1 MQIEYLC
8 FHADR
13 ISFVPSK
20 DQVIFFTPKN
30 RFHKMGISLIKY
42 VDANYEFI
50 VDHFKKKGLE
60 FVFLPKATQ
69 NLNIPELYKYFRP
82 DADEKDIINYQKGFF
97 PEDLLDYMIEGCPD
111 IYNMPFGLLRYTGF
125 KNETGYIFNY
135 TPIFCEEQWF
145 APFTKGRLDLNMYNQ
160 LDYYLRYNAGSSY
173 VERSE
178 KIYLVE
184 ENQHSY
190 SSISDCYSEYCDCRS
205 EYLNSEDSDSS
216 FEDNAD
222 NWNFPTKLNTDIC
235 IADENFSTEVIGLL
249 NEFQRIAVE
258 LRKRGVWE
266 LVINR
271 MFQPTQM
278 LSRMVIRNNRI
289 FLPDYN
295 NLEIKM
301 TPMVK
306 AVYFLFLRHPEGIVF
321 KNLPDYRNELRTIY
335 ASVCRF
341 DDKEKMEKSIM
352 DVTDPMKNSI
362 NENTSRIKKAFVEQF
377 DENLAKNYFIIGEK
391 GEPKKVTLPQH
402 LITWEQRLLK

>member
-1 MQIEYLC
+1 
-8 FHADR
+8 
-13 ISFVPSK
+13 
-20 DQVIFFTPKN
+20 
-30 RFHKMGISLIKY
+30 
-42 VDANYEFI
+42 
-50 VDHFKKKGLE
+50 LE
-60 FVFLPKATQ
+60 
-69 NLNIPELYKYFRP
+69 
-82 DADEKDIINYQKGFF
+82 
-97 PEDLLDYMIEGCPD
+97 
-111 IYNMPFGLLRYTGF
+111 
-125 KNETGYIFNY
+125 
-135 TPIFCEEQWF
+135 
-145 APFTKGRLDLNMYNQ
+145 
-160 LDYYLRYNAGSSY
+160 
-173 VERSE
+173 
-178 KIYLVE
+178 
-184 ENQHSY
+184 
-190 SSISDCYSEYCDCRS
+190 
-205 EYLNSEDSDSS
+205 SS
-216 FEDNAD
+216 FEENAD
-222 NWNFPTKLNTDIC
+222 DWGLPTKQNTANC
-235 IADENFSTEVIGLL
+235 LADENFSTEVIGLL

-295 NLEIKM
+295 NMEIKM

-362 NENTSRIKKAFVEQF
+362 NENASRIKKAFVEQF
-377 DENLAKNYFIIGEK
+377 DENLAKNYFIVGEK
-391 GEPKKVTLPQH
+391 GEPKKVILPQH

>member
-30 RFHKMGISLIKY
+30 RFHKMGLSLIEY

-50 VDHFKKKGLE
+50 VSHFKKKGLE

-82 DADEKDIINYQKGFF
+82 NADEKDIINYQKGFF

-145 APFTKGRLDLNMYNQ
+145 APFTKGKLDLNMYNQ
-160 LDYYLRYNAGSSY
+160 LDYYLRYNAGSCY

-178 KIYLVE
+178 KNYLVE
-184 ENQHSY
+184 ENQQSF
-190 SSISDCYSEYCDCRS
+190 SSISYCYSE
-205 EYLNSEDSDSS
+205 DSYNEELDSS

-222 NWNFPTKLNTDIC
+222 DWSFPTKQNTTNC
-235 IADENFSTEVIGLL
+235 LADENFSTEVIGLL

-271 MFQPTQM
+271 MFRPTQM

-295 NLEIKM
+295 NMEIKM

-362 NENTSRIKKAFVEQF
+362 NENASRIKKAFVEQF
-377 DENLAKNYFIIGEK
+377 DENLAKNYFIVGEK
-391 GEPKKVTLPQH
+391 GEPKKVILPQL